1 MCSAEAA
8 AAVRC
13 TDLVRRYGE
22 RHALDR
28 ISLELAPG
36 ERLLLTGG
44 NGAGKTTL
52 LRILATVLRPH
63 GGEVEVEGH
72 PLPGEAGRV
81 RPRIGYL
88 GHEPLAYPALTV
100 TENLE
105 LYAALYGC
113 GPDDVEAALARVG
126 LEGRRRDAAG
136 DLSRGLRQRLGL
148 ARALLHR
155 PSLLLLA
162 APTTGLDEEGR
173 ERLAGLLAG
182 HDGAAL
188 IATHE
193 PDWFADLA
201 GRELRLAA
209 GRTA

>member
-22 RHALDR
+22 RRALDG
-28 ISLELAPG
+28 ISLELG
-36 ERLLLTGG
+36 RSERLLVTGG

-52 LRILATVLRPH
+52 LRVLSTVLRPH
-63 GGEVEVEGH
+63 AGQVEIDGH
-72 PLPGEAGRV
+72 ALPGQAGRV
-81 RPRIGYL
+81 RGSIGYL

-100 TENLE
+100 VENLD

-113 GPDDVEAALARVG
+113 GRSEVDAALARVG
-126 LEGRRRDAAG
+126 LESRRGDAAG

-155 PSLLLLA
+155 PALLLLDE
-162 APTTGLDEEGR
+162 PTTGLDEEGR
-173 ERLAGLLAG
+173 RRLAELLAS
-182 HDGAAL
+182 HHGAAV

-193 PDWFADLA
+193 PDWFAGLA

-209 GRTA
+209 GRAA

>member
-22 RHALDR
+22 RRALDGV
-28 ISLELAPG
+28 SLELGRG
-36 ERLLLTGG
+36 ERLLVTGG

-52 LRILATVLRPH
+52 LRVLSTVLRPH
-63 GGEVEVEGH
+63 AGEVEIDGH
-72 PLPGEAGRV
+72 ALPGQADRV
-81 RPRIGYL
+81 RGSIGYL

-113 GPDDVEAALARVG
+113 GRAEVDAALELVG
-126 LEGRRRDAAG
+126 LEGRRGDAAG

-155 PSLLLLA
+155 PSLLLLDE
-162 APTTGLDEEGR
+162 PTTGLDEEGR
-173 ERLAGLLAG
+173 RRLDELLAG
-182 HDGAAL
+182 HDGAAV

-193 PDWFADLA
+193 PDWFAGLA
-201 GRELRLAA
+201 GGELRLAA
-209 GRTA
+209 GRAA

>member
-22 RHALDR
+22 RRALNGV
-28 ISLELAPG
+28 SLELGRG
-36 ERLLLTGG
+36 ERLLVTGG

-52 LRILATVLRPH
+52 LRVLSTVLRPH
-63 GGEVEVEGH
+63 AGEVEIDGH
-72 PLPGEAGRV
+72 ALPEQADRV
-81 RPRIGYL
+81 RGSIGYL

-100 TENLE
+100 TENLD

-113 GPDDVEAALARVG
+113 GRAEVDAALELVG
-126 LEGRRRDAAG
+126 LEGRRGDAAG

-155 PSLLLLA
+155 PSLLLLDE
-162 APTTGLDEEGR
+162 PTTGLDEEGR
-173 ERLAGLLAG
+173 RRLAELLAG
-182 HDGAAL
+182 HDGAAV

-193 PDWFADLA
+193 PDWFAGLA
-201 GRELRLAA
+201 GRELRLSA
-209 GRTA
+209 GRAA